1 MLYTITTSLP
11 LLIAAAFL
19 SNGINA
25 FTPQMRFLARK
36 RGTLSHELPHQSGS
50 AALSQLRKPGTT
62 PAVSLNMVECEMAA
76 SSIVIS
82 SAIWDAQSVLLWTAL
97 CGAAFS
103 LYANVQRS
111 EELKEGVKVVNK
123 NAKDD
128 EVDSS
133 VAKVRR
139 DLAAARRPTPF
150 GTTAATTETIDST
163 PALWLKEPTGV
174 ATTETK
180 VLPEPTV
187 VTTTETKV
195 LPEPTVVAITETI
208 VQPKPTVVAS
218 PEETVEPKQA
228 VITATEEDLI
238 QLKKEVAT
246 TVEEV
251 QETSKRL
258 ATKEIKKAVAV
269 QSEKVAE
276 EVKKPPLLTVTNE
289 PAKKTTGRKRRLAA
303 KVIKKVLMPW
313 KAWKSL

>member
-1 MLYTITTSLP
+1 MLYTTTTSLP

-25 FTPQMRFLARK
+25 FSPQMRFLAKK
-36 RGTLSHELPHQSGS
+36 RGTLSHELPHQSSS

-82 SAIWDAQSVLLWTAL
+82 SDSWDAQSVLLWTAL
-97 CGAAFS
+97 CGAAF
-103 LYANVQRS
+103 YATMQRS
-111 EELKEGVKVVNK
+111 EKVKEGVEANK
-123 NAKDD
+123 KANDD

-139 DLAAARRPTPF
+139 DLAAAKL
-150 GTTAATTETIDST
+150 TTAATTETIDDT
-163 PALWLKEPTGV
+163 PALWLKKKKPTDV
-174 ATTETK
+174 AT
-180 VLPEPTV
+180 
-187 VTTTETKV
+187 
-195 LPEPTVVAITETI
+195 TETI
-208 VQPKPTVVAS
+208 VQPETTVVAS

-228 VITATEEDLI
+228 FITATEKDLI
-238 QLKKEVAT
+238 QLKKEVAS
-246 TVEEV
+246 TVEGE
-251 QETSKRL
+251 QEKSKRL
-258 ATKEIKKAVAV
+258 VTKEIKKATVVAV

-276 EVKKPPLLTVTNE
+276 EVKEPPPVEVTNE
-289 PAKKTTGRKRRLAA
+289 PAKKKIGRKRRLAA